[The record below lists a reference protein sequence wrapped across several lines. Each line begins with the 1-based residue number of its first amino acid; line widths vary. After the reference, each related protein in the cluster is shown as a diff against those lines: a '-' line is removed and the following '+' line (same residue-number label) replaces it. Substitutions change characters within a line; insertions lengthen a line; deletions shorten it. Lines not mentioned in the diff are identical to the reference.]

1 MASNSSWMSALADKW
16 ETEARSHERSAR
28 SREYTEKER
37 IQLEMHARVKEGCA
51 GELRREAAKV
61 RRG

>member
-1 MASNSSWMSALADKW
+1 MSALADKW